1 MSSRLLSFMNLVQDA
16 IIRQNG
22 TDIEGTRMVN
32 FNKNIARFTMKDGGA
47 IQVQT
52 FILADG
58 QTCVKV
64 ALYWGGIHIPA
75 IVSVYPT
82 SPNFSWESS
91 ADKIGQIW
99 VDGPIAAGINP
110 MGDSDS
116 SPALTRLSAVG

>member
-1 MSSRLLSFMNLVQDA
+1 MNARLLSFLNLVQDA

-32 FNKNIARFTMKDGGA
+32 FNKNIARFAMKDGGA
-47 IQVQT
+47 VQVQT

-64 ALYWGGIHIPA
+64 ALYWGGIQVPA

-82 SPNFSWESS
+82 SADFSWEAS
-91 ADKIGQIW
+91 AMKIGQMWI
-99 VDGPIAAGINP
+99 DGPIAAGINP
-110 MGDSDS
+110 LGDTDS
-116 SPALTRLSAVG
+116 SPALTRLTAVG